1 MAARSDSDKRDAEIV
16 DGGSSEGTPTPLR
29 QPHNPIS
36 LRQVETVISR
46 GVGIFALIFALQAL
60 LALIGQFSQTQ
71 TVWEWVYVVAIFGGV
86 LASVVASIA
95 RRSVKF
101 INGYLAIAYLLALIA
116 WPLIQIDPSAVASDR
131 PWLWLLCTVGTGAAA
146 SSFRVWAATVYLI
159 VTPVVY
165 GVIRMTPSG
174 GGKSVE
180 AAALDVSYVILL
192 GGALLILITLVRQ
205 AAASVDTAQAT
216 ALARYAHA
224 VRQHAT
230 EVERVRVDAI
240 VHDSVLTTL
249 ISAAKANTPESKA
262 LVATMARNAMGHL
275 KDAAAASPDD
285 ETTVG
290 LDQLAHRIM
299 GATTTLSAPFEIR
312 IRNFL
317 SEVIPVQPAEAV
329 YSAAVQAMVNSL
341 QHAGD
346 EPELRRWLAI
356 SPDSGGGIRIE
367 VGDTGKGFAVD
378 SLPTERLGLR
388 VSIIERVANA
398 GGLVEVESA
407 PGEGTVIRILW
418 PAPVIDESTVAADEE
433 AQVGS

>member
-1 MAARSDSDKRDAEIV
+1 MAARPDGEKRD
-16 DGGSSEGTPTPLR
+16 GGGPDEENPSPLR

-46 GVGIFALIFALQAL
+46 GVGIFAFIFALQAL
-60 LALIGQFSQTQ
+60 PALIGQFDQTQ
-71 TVWEWVYVVAIFGGV
+71 TVWEWVYAVAIFGGV
-86 LASVVASIA
+86 LASVIASMA
-95 RRSVKF
+95 RRSVRL
-101 INGYLAIAYLLALIA
+101 INGYLAIAYLVALIG
-116 WPLIQIDPSAVASDR
+116 WPFMQLDTAAVASDR

-146 SSFRVWAATVYLI
+146 SSFRVWLATVYLI

-165 GVIRMTPSG
+165 GLIRMTPSG

-205 AAASVDTAQAT
+205 AAASVDSAQAT

-249 ISAAKANTPESKA
+249 ISAAKANTPEAKT

-346 EPELRRWLAI
+346 EPEIRRWVAI
-356 SPDSGGGIRIE
+356 SPDGGSGIRVE

-378 SLPTERLGLR
+378 ALPTERIGLR

-398 GGLVEVESA
+398 GGLVEVESS
-407 PGEGTVIRILW
+407 PGNGTVIRILW
-418 PAPVIDESTVAADEE
+418 PAPVVEARLAASDEE
-433 AQVGS
+433 AKVRS